1 MTEEN
6 EDGIPM
12 SHWNFRVIRKE
23 IDYPNGTKY
32 VTFGIYE
39 VYYTEGKPTACTMEM
54 MSPHGETLDELKQD
68 IEWYQLALSK
78 PVLDFD
84 KDFPQEESDE
94 QLDTKAD

>member
-1 MTEEN
+1 MIEEN

-23 IDYPNGTKY
+23 TDHSSGKY

-94 QLDTKAD
+94 

>member
-1 MTEEN
+1 MTEN
-6 EDGIPM
+6 EDEDDIPM

-23 IDYPNGTKY
+23 SDFKGNKY

-39 VYYTEGKPTACTMEM
+39 VYYTEGKPTACTMDAM
-54 MSPHGETLDELKQD
+54 TPHGETLDDLKQD
-68 IEWYQLALSK
+68 MKWYEVAMKK

-94 QLDTKAD
+94 